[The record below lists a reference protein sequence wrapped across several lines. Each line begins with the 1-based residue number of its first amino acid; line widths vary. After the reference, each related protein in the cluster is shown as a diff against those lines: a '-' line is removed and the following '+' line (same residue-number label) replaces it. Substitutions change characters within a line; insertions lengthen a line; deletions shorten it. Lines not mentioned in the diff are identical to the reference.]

1 MPDPTTG
8 QRLAEF
14 SRAVR
19 ESTLKRL
26 RLAPPGKEN
35 WRVSP
40 DAMSFADTARHLIDC
55 DLKMFRMLYTK
66 NRSTMRDDIIIEDL
80 KSRNEYDEMLAK
92 LESLGAHRAEMLA
105 SMNEDQFS
113 EELFDDRFGD
123 MVTAW
128 WVIVRGN
135 LDHEAHHR
143 GQVAANLRMMN
154 T

>member
-1 MPDPTTG
+1 MPDQSTG

-26 RLAPPGKEN
+26 KLIPPGKEN

-40 DAMSFADTARHLIDC
+40 DAMSFADTARHLIEC
-55 DLKMFRMLYTK
+55 DLKMFRKLETRD
-66 NRSTMRDDIIIEDL
+66 RSTMRDKIVIEDL
-80 KSRNEYDEMLAK
+80 KSRDEYEKMLAE
-92 LESLGAHRAEMLA
+92 LENLGARRAEMLA
-105 SMNEDQFS
+105 NMNEDQFS
-113 EELFDDRFGD
+113 EKLFDDRFGG

-128 WVIVRGN
+128 WMIVRGN

-143 GQVAANLRMMN
+143 GQIIAYLRVM
-154 T
+154 